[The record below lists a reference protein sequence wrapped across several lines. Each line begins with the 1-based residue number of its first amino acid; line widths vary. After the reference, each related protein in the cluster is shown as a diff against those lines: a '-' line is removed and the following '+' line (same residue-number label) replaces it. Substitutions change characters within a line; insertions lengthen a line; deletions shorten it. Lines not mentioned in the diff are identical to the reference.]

1 MSGLIGRKI
10 GMTQVFDN
18 GGSAIPCTVLRVG
31 PCVVVQRR
39 EIDRDG
45 YEAVQIGL
53 VEPTKVR
60 GAGRQGGSR
69 RSKGIGRALKGQFD
83 KANVPPM
90 KRLREFRLAPGSE
103 APAVG
108 DRVLVSLFKPQD
120 RVDIIGQSKGKGF
133 QGVMKRHNFH
143 GGAASHGSMFH
154 RAPGSVGASAYPSR
168 TFRGTKMPGRM
179 GGGRVTVKNLEVVRV
194 DEEHDL
200 LVVRGAVPGARG
212 SYLTVSRSLGAT
224 PVAPQPDAAPEK
236 KRG

>member
-1 MSGLIGRKI
+1 MDGLLGRKV
-10 GMTQVFDN
+10 GMTQVFDD
-18 GGSAIPCTVLRVG
+18 GGGAIPCTVLRVG

-39 EIDRDG
+39 EMSRDG

-60 GAGRQGGSR
+60 GGVREGGSKK
-69 RSKGIGRALKGQFD
+69 SKGINRAQKGHLD

-90 KRLREFRLAPGSE
+90 KRLREFRLNPGSE

-108 DRVLVSLFKPQD
+108 DRILVSVFKLKD

-143 GGAASHGSMFH
+143 GGAASHGSMHH

-168 TFRGTKMPGRM
+168 TFRGTRMPGQM
-179 GGGRVTVKNLEVVRV
+179 GGNRVTVKNLEVVRV
-194 DEEHDL
+194 DEENSL

-212 SYLTVSRSLGAT
+212 SYLTVSRSLGA
-224 PVAPQPDAAPEK
+224 PAASPQAEAPPEK
-236 KRG
+236 KKG